1 MQIITAATLKGGT
14 GKTATL
20 FNLAGILAEN
30 DNVLLIDCDPQTNLS
45 LNCGVDITD
54 GRLRTVIDIFENFAD
69 YDKFDRIDKSTNPK
83 SAGSRKKSGAS
94 AFSQSEKTE
103 GKSADDSAN
112 GVAGLIFKRPIDLLP
127 RLDIIPSSIL
137 LASTEL
143 KLAGVAGRESIL
155 KYFLQ
160 DNAAALCNY
169 KYVLIDTSPSMS
181 VINQNAFF
189 AADSIILV
197 SDISLNGIQGAEL
210 FIELWRNARRGL
222 RKEDNIRALVLNN
235 FDRRIKL
242 SAEMTE
248 YAAENDSTGHILL
261 NAVIPAS
268 VQVKNCEIEHMTIN
282 LLHAGSPVHEAYRAV
297 AAELAE
303 RGII

>member
-69 YDKFDRIDKSTNPK
+69 YDKFDRIDKSTNP
-83 SAGSRKKSGAS
+83 
-94 AFSQSEKTE
+94 
-103 GKSADDSAN
+103 KSADDSAN